1 MVRRTLSGASS
12 DGKVDSAQYYREVA
26 LMAKSSPQLDVLVLG
41 QHPCAYLAA
50 EMLCSKPAAL
60 NVAHATIPGDDP
72 PERLVLINPQ
82 LFALHK
88 PLEKARKKL
97 RMTAVWGTV
106 FLADDGQTRG
116 EWQTKS
122 TTTPAAMVA
131 TYGEL
136 RKAFA
141 AVAKEAGAK
150 MIAPKALNVRHVDE
164 KGFEIA
170 LDHQVVHP
178 KAVLLAG
185 VVSSEDARALALP
198 EMFSADVMRRYSFLC
213 LRGTKWA
220 DVQEKPLLAMSLDV
234 GGKLTWAWMLPGPDG
249 EVQLAV
255 EQPLEEVARVLPAS
269 LMRKW
274 AATLLA
280 HKFLKSDALPIDQI
294 QWIDIPA
301 AGALSREIIGNR
313 TLLFGP
319 AGGFYTA
326 CLEDLYP
333 NCWSAT
339 FAVEAVRAAL
349 QQPHLQDALQPYR
362 QSWGTT
368 LGEYLRGP
376 QQNLRFL
383 LPLVYRN
390 PVMTARLAESI
401 LQGKSVVR

>member
-1 MVRRTLSGASS
+1 
-12 DGKVDSAQYYREVA
+12 
-26 LMAKSSPQLDVLVLG
+26 MAKASPQLDVLVLG

-50 EMLCSKPAAL
+50 EMLCSKPEPL
-60 NVAHATIPGDDP
+60 NVAHSTIPNDNP
-72 PERLVLINPQ
+72 PQRLVLLNPQ

-97 RMTAVWGTV
+97 FAAAVWGTV

-116 EWQTKS
+116 EWRTKS
-122 TTTPAAMVA
+122 ATTPAALVA
-131 TYGEL
+131 SYGEV

-141 AVAKEAGAK
+141 SVAKEAGVT
-150 MIAPKALNVRHVDE
+150 MFAPKTLHVSGVDE
-164 KGFEIA
+164 KGFDIA
-170 LDHQVVHP
+170 LDHATVHP

-185 VVSSEDARALALP
+185 VVSPEDARTLALP

-220 DVQEKPLLAMSLDV
+220 EPQEKPLLPMSLDV
-234 GGKLTWAWMLPGPDG
+234 GGKLTWAWMLPGVDE

-255 EQPLEEVARVLPAS
+255 EQPLEDVGRVPPATV
-269 LMRKW
+269 MRKW
-274 AATLLA
+274 AATLVA
-280 HKFLKSDALPIDQI
+280 HKFLKTDAIPVEQM
-294 QWIDIPA
+294 QSMDIPA

-333 NCWSAT
+333 NCWSAK
-339 FAVEAVRAAL
+339 FAVDALREAL
-349 QQPHLQDALQPYR
+349 KHPHLQDALQPYR

-390 PVMTARLAESI
+390 PVMTSRLAESI